1 MKLANVVCGTFDIVF
16 EGQFRTRFS
25 APCHPRTRRVMCAT
39 DLVPHAHRMLIGA
52 CNPTLRPIHVFSQ
65 YLPLP
70 VVGGYLAFIGIFCLE
85 AGLSLMTGQQID
97 GVSTWGLLFKSWCGC
112 HPQNLAS
119 SCSARANMSP
129 GGDVGTRHTQVHSVF
144 ASSAVRLSPMSPTV
158 QFYYD

>member
-1 MKLANVVCGTFDIVF
+1 
-16 EGQFRTRFS
+16 
-25 APCHPRTRRVMCAT
+25 
-39 DLVPHAHRMLIGA
+39 MLIGA

-129 GGDVGTRHTQVHSVF
+129 WKGCWYAPRCTRCSRVVRCVCHLCPQPCSFIMIDSFPTGFGLSVYRCL
-144 ASSAVRLSPMSPTV
+144 AAGIRQRTTACERCSKAAHPT
-158 QFYYD
+158 